1 MYNGQAWAPYNNSGN
16 SRRRRRANL
25 VGMYA
30 IFSVRLFRTV
40 ACPSESDT
48 NKTESSPSISACNR
62 QGIEQCNK
70 LVNDTASTFA
80 RWASTNAV
88 ILEVLNTEDSYDAIS
103 ALSIYGV
110 PRQIAAAVASDLSG
124 VSGAVIGN
132 LRKQI
137 FILFF

>member
-1 MYNGQAWAPYNNSGN
+1 
-16 SRRRRRANL
+16 
-25 VGMYA
+25 MYA
-30 IFSVRLFRTV
+30 IFSVRIFRTV

-48 NKTESSPSISACNR
+48 NKTENSSSISACNL
-62 QGIEQCNK
+62 QGIKQCNK
-70 LVNDTASTFA
+70 LVNDLLTTFA
-80 RWASTNAV
+80 PWASTNAV